1 MIKVYVD
8 ENLLFRFVI
17 LIDQESIE
25 RTFIVKAETINQ
37 AENLLLDELYG
48 YSFTILEKD
57 EDDRN
62 VFALSQ

>member
-8 ENLLFRFVI
+8 EDLLFRFVI